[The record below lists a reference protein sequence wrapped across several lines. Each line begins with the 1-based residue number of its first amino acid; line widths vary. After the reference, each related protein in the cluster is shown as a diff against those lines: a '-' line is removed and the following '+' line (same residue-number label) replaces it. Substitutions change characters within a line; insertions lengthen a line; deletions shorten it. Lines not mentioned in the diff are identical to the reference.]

1 MPNEPDFL
9 QPGRF
14 VDSDDP
20 GIVDFARAAT
30 IGLDTDMDRALRLY
44 CEVRDGILYDA
55 YMDFADPESF
65 RASAVLRAGRGFCV
79 GKAALLAAS
88 ARALGIP
95 ARVGYADVKNH
106 LTSPKLRERLKSD
119 LFIWHSYSELCL
131 EGRWV
136 KATPAFN
143 AGLCERLGIAPLAF
157 DGREDSLFQP
167 FDTEGRRYMEYLVD
181 RGAFADVPF
190 RQIQA
195 DFRALYPGLADRV
208 EGDFQAEAVAAEGT
222 EQTMEKGHT
231 KPDR

>member
-1 MPNEPDFL
+1 MTEPEFL
-9 QPGRF
+9 LPGRF
-14 VDSDDP
+14 IDSDDP

-30 IGLDTDMDRALRLY
+30 VGLDTDMDRALRLY

-55 YMDFADPESF
+55 YMDFADPENF
-65 RASAVLRAGRGFCV
+65 RAGAVLRAGRGFCV

-88 ARALGIP
+88 ARSLGIP

-106 LTSPKLRERLKSD
+106 LTSPKLLERLKSD
-119 LFIWHSYSELCL
+119 LFIWHSYAELGL

-157 DGREDSLFQP
+157 DGRADSLFQP
-167 FDTEGRRYMEYLVD
+167 FDQQGRRHMEYVVD

-190 RQIQA
+190 DQILT
-195 DFRALYPGLADRV
+195 DFRALYPGLAGRV
-208 EGDFQAEAVAAEGT
+208 EGDFQAEAVGADGD
-222 EQTMEKGHT
+222 GGRIV
-231 KPDR
+231 DNR